1 MPLWMPVGEDDG
13 VLCKNVKDFKLQVN
27 PEDDSFAVIL
37 SLEDPITAA
46 SYDVQGVVNM
56 RNSYV
61 LKKHK
66 WD

>member
-1 MPLWMPVGEDDG
+1 MDASGKDDS